1 VTVTPLHG
9 RTRRRTSEI
18 ATRTGAVAVAGTFP
32 APSGSIGTFRG
43 SYRLERLVSD
53 QGQTAAA
60 GVFAGELL
68 DADDTV
74 VGTGSRRHT
83 AATVVVE
90 SRTGPVAELGPLEVN
105 VLGFPVLVRP
115 FDVALSRDLP
125 AKRC

>member
-1 VTVTPLHG
+1 MTVTPLHG
-9 RTRRRTSEI
+9 RRKRSTSQL
-18 ATRTGAVAVAGTFP
+18 ATSTGAVTVAGTFP
-32 APSGSIGTFRG
+32 APSGSLGRFRG
-43 SYRLERLVSD
+43 TYRLERLLSD
-53 QGQTAAA
+53 HGQAAVA

-68 DADDTV
+68 DADETV

-90 SRTGPVAELGPLEVN
+90 SRTGPVAEVGPVEVN

-125 AKRC
+125 AGSC

>member
-1 VTVTPLHG
+1 MTVTPLHG
-9 RTRRRTSEI
+9 RTRRSPSKI
-18 ATRTGAVAVAGTFP
+18 ATSTGAVAVAGTFP
-32 APSGSIGTFRG
+32 APSGSVGTFRG
-43 SYRLERLVSD
+43 SYRLERLVTD
-53 QGQTAAA
+53 HGQTAAA

-83 AATVVVE
+83 AATVVVA
-90 SRTGPVAELGPLEVN
+90 SRRGAVAELGPLEVN

-125 AKRC
+125 ARPC